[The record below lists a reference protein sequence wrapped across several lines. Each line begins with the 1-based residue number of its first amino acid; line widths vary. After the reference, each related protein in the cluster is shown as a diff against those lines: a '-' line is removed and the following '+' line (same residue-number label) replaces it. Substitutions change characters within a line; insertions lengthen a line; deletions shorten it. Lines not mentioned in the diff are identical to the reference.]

1 MQKIFLFILM
11 VYFLYYAG
19 NIIYDLFFDNV
30 KVVENQ
36 DDGQLVNMVN
46 DNQYN
51 KEDSHI
57 KYVSP
62 ESVGESELPD
72 SANIDERDLYN
83 EDEQPT
89 NYNTDVV
96 KKNYDEEKL
105 LERYNLSE
113 AQERELLEQ
122 EALELEKENQE
133 KKQLAK
139 SLLVG
144 IDITK
149 ENIVAS
155 KSDLKKDQ
163 MKHDYFDQFLET
175 AKSHVVMKSNDNGHK
190 TYKTTLS
197 I

>member
-19 NIIYDLFFDNV
+19 NIVYDLFFDNV

-83 EDEQPT
+83 EEEQPT
-89 NYNTDVV
+89 SYNTDVV

-139 SLLVG
+139 SLEVG
-144 IDITK
+144 INITK
-149 ENIVAS
+149 EKIVAS

-163 MKHDYFDQFLET
+163 MKNDYFDQFLET

>member
-36 DDGQLVNMVN
+36 DDGQLVNMVK